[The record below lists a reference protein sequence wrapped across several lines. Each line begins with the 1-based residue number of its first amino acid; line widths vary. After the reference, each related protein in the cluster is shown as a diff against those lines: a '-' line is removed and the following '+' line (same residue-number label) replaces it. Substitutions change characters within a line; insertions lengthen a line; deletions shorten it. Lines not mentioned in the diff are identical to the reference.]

1 MGGKK
6 GKGYWGTNPN
16 NYYFKP
22 VKLEIVALDCEFVG
36 CGPDGSESYLARVT
50 ALDHDGDVLMDHFI
64 QPKVPVTD
72 YRTHVSG
79 ITPQLLEEKAEL
91 CFTQVKYR
99 VMKLLKKR
107 LLVGHGLQNDLEV
120 LSIHHPWHLVRD
132 TACYQPY
139 MKLLPMTPSMA
150 AAAAAAR
157 HQQANATNQKN
168 PYGGVVGAA
177 QYQTKHVVQDDKGQ
191 SFMWCPRS
199 LKDLAKQFLHRDI
212 QTGCHSSQ
220 EDALAALH
228 LYRLDWKKWDEAVG
242 LEAKQMQQ
250 QTRQHYADN
259 AYRYWNK
266 EYHARA
272 AAEEEWQ
279 RRQYSTMYYHPREY
293 YHPYPPGPTGSVVPH
308 QHHQQQ
314 YQQQQWYPTQHPQPQ
329 TQEQVKWA
337 MQYAVQQKYARM
349 REQQEDQ
356 QQRQAKQQQQQQLQ
370 QQWPTPQ
377 QSLSPQ
383 RLKRDNATTTTRVV
397 SPCAEKN

>member
-6 GKGYWGTNPN
+6 GTGYWGTSPK

-36 CGPDGSESYLARVT
+36 CLEEDGTEKSYLARVT

-64 QPKVPVTD
+64 QPKLPVTD

-79 ITPQLLEEKAEL
+79 ITPELLEQKAEL

-139 MKLLPMTPSMA
+139 MKLLPLTPTMA
-150 AAAAAAR
+150 AHSKAAY
-157 HQQANATNQKN
+157 NKN
-168 PYGGVVGAA
+168 PYGGVLGGA
-177 QYQTKHVVQDDKGQ
+177 KHQKKHMVLDYHDHSGQ
-191 SFMWCPRS
+191 QSYMWCPRS
-199 LKDLAKQFLHRDI
+199 LKDLAKQYLHRDI
-212 QTGCHSSQ
+212 QAGSHSSQ

-228 LYRLDWKKWDEAVG
+228 LYRLDWQNWDAAVAKESKKV
-242 LEAKQMQQ
+242 QQ
-250 QTRQHYADN
+250 QHRQQQADN
-259 AYRYWNK
+259 AAYYWQ

-272 AAEEEWQ
+272 AAEKEWQ
-279 RRQYSTMYYHPREY
+279 RQYNMYYFQH
-293 YHPYPPGPTGSVVPH
+293 YHPGPTTAVVPH
-308 QHHQQQ
+308 P
-314 YQQQQWYPTQHPQPQ
+314 QQQQWYPPPPPQ
-329 TQEQVKWA
+329 TVEQAKWA
-337 MQYAVQQKYARM
+337 THNAMQQRYAQKRQ
-349 REQQEDQ
+349 EKEDQ
-356 QQRQAKQQQQQQLQ
+356 QQRQQAEEQRQQALQEQQLEQLQ

-377 QSLSPQ
+377 QSLSPH
-383 RLKRDNATTTTRVV
+383 RKKTPTTTARVV
-397 SPCAEKN
+397 SPCTEK